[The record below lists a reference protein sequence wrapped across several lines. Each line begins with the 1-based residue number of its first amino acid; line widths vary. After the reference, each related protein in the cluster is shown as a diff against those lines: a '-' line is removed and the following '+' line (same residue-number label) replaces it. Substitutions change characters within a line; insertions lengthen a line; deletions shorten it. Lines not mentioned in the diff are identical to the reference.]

1 MVYIPGKIEILYY
14 IFNITMVHS
23 LVEKSQ
29 YCEQEIYVLCNG
41 ASQPSEQTG
50 RKMSDWEPQAEGRYC
65 KAQGMVILSHMTL
78 KWKMLS
84 DKSTFV
90 KFT

>member
-84 DKSTFV
+84 DISTFV

>member
-65 KAQGMVILSHMTL
+65 KAQGTVILSHMTL